1 MCTYCHL
8 KQQKERFMIDFVV
21 SSILCILD
29 SNDRM
34 YLDKMGIVKK
44 RLFFHN
50 SFFVCADIC
59 TLKCFCFRDFLLQKY
74 MKGVLLNGKNGKIN

>member
-1 MCTYCHL
+1 MLCHL
-8 KQQKERFMIDFVV
+8 KQQKERFTIDFVV
-21 SSILCILD
+21 SSILCILE

-50 SFFVCADIC
+50 SFLFMPIFAP
-59 TLKCFCFRDFLLQKY
+59 
-74 MKGVLLNGKNGKIN
+74 

>member
-1 MCTYCHL
+1 MYIYCNI

-21 SSILCILD
+21 SSILCILE

-50 SFFVCADIC
+50 SFLFMPIFAP
-59 TLKCFCFRDFLLQKY
+59 
-74 MKGVLLNGKNGKIN
+74 

>member
-1 MCTYCHL
+1 MYIYCHM
-8 KQQKERFMIDFVV
+8 KQQKERFTIDFVV
-21 SSILCILD
+21 SSILCILE

-50 SFFVCADIC
+50 SFLFMPIFAP
-59 TLKCFCFRDFLLQKY
+59 LKHYISGIFYC
-74 MKGVLLNGKNGKIN
+74 KNT

>member
-8 KQQKERFMIDFVV
+8 KQQKKRFMIDFVV

-29 SNDRM
+29 SNDTV

-50 SFFVCADIC
+50 SFLFMPIFAP
-59 TLKCFCFRDFLLQKY
+59 LKCNVSGIFYC
-74 MKGVLLNGKNGKIN
+74 KNT

>member
-8 KQQKERFMIDFVV
+8 KQQKKRFKIDFVV
-21 SSILCILD
+21 SGILRILESD
-29 SNDRM
+29 DRM

-50 SFFVCADIC
+50 SFLFMPIFAP
-59 TLKCFCFRDFLLQKY
+59 
-74 MKGVLLNGKNGKIN
+74 

>member
-8 KQQKERFMIDFVV
+8 KQQKKRFMIDFVV
-21 SSILCILD
+21 SDILRILESD
-29 SNDRM
+29 DRM

-50 SFFVCADIC
+50 SFLFMPIFAP
-59 TLKCFCFRDFLLQKY
+59 
-74 MKGVLLNGKNGKIN
+74 

>member
-1 MCTYCHL
+1 
-8 KQQKERFMIDFVV
+8 MIDFVV

-29 SNDRM
+29 SNDTV

-50 SFFVCADIC
+50 SFLFMPIFAP
-59 TLKCFCFRDFLLQKY
+59 
-74 MKGVLLNGKNGKIN
+74 

>member
-8 KQQKERFMIDFVV
+8 KQQKKRFMIDFVV

-29 SNDRM
+29 SNDTV

-44 RLFFHN
+44 RLFFFTVPFCLCRYLHPEMFLFQG
-50 SFFVCADIC
+50 FFIAKIHERGVVEW
-59 TLKCFCFRDFLLQKY
+59 QKRQ
-74 MKGVLLNGKNGKIN
+74 N

>member
-8 KQQKERFMIDFVV
+8 KQQKKRFMIDFVV
-21 SSILCILD
+21 SGILRILESD
-29 SNDRM
+29 DRM

-50 SFFVCADIC
+50 SFLFMPIFAP
-59 TLKCFCFRDFLLQKY
+59 
-74 MKGVLLNGKNGKIN
+74 

>member
-1 MCTYCHL
+1 MYIYCHM

-21 SSILCILD
+21 SGILRILESD
-29 SNDRM
+29 DRM

-50 SFFVCADIC
+50 SFLFMPIFAP
-59 TLKCFCFRDFLLQKY
+59 
-74 MKGVLLNGKNGKIN
+74 

>member
-1 MCTYCHL
+1 MYTYCHL

-21 SSILCILD
+21 LGILRILESD
-29 SNDRM
+29 DRM

-50 SFFVCADIC
+50 SFLFMPIFAP
-59 TLKCFCFRDFLLQKY
+59 
-74 MKGVLLNGKNGKIN
+74 

>member
-1 MCTYCHL
+1 MCIYCHL
-8 KQQKERFMIDFVV
+8 KQQKERFTIDFVV
-21 SSILCILD
+21 SCILCILET
-29 SNDRM
+29 NDRM
-34 YLDKMGIVKK
+34 YLDKIGIVKK

-74 MKGVLLNGKNGKIN
+74 MKGVLFDGKNGKIN

>member
-8 KQQKERFMIDFVV
+8 KQQKKRFMIDFVV
-21 SSILCILD
+21 SSILCILE

-44 RLFFHN
+44 RLFFHS
-50 SFFVCADIC
+50 SFLFMPIFAP
-59 TLKCFCFRDFLLQKY
+59 
-74 MKGVLLNGKNGKIN
+74 

>member
-1 MCTYCHL
+1 MYIYCHL

-21 SSILCILD
+21 SGILRILESD
-29 SNDRM
+29 DRM

-50 SFFVCADIC
+50 SFLFMPIFAP
-59 TLKCFCFRDFLLQKY
+59 
-74 MKGVLLNGKNGKIN
+74 

>member
-1 MCTYCHL
+1 MCIYCHL
-8 KQQKERFMIDFVV
+8 KQQKERFTIDFVV
-21 SSILCILD
+21 SCILCILET
-29 SNDRM
+29 NDRM

-74 MKGVLLNGKNGKIN
+74 MKGVLFDGKNGKIN

>member
-1 MCTYCHL
+1 
-8 KQQKERFMIDFVV
+8 MIDFVV
-21 SSILCILD
+21 SGILRILE

-50 SFFVCADIC
+50 SFLFMPIFAP
-59 TLKCFCFRDFLLQKY
+59 
-74 MKGVLLNGKNGKIN
+74 